1 MYFVCRITIPVPYP
15 VSLLLAGFGHLLHS
29 LLCSSSSSIQK
40 AVTEP
45 LPGVRCW
52 IKHLQSVSKTHSL
65 YMTSSTLNQM
75 IGKLSCFSLERVQHS
90 VFLNDH
96 EQVLFPQQLHGQG
109 VMEGLVGW
117 RPGDVFTLLSV
128 GMVVPIGI
136 WRFLLGAIVFR
147 RTTYSWSCDW
157 ALVVTQC

>member
-1 MYFVCRITIPVPYP
+1 MPVPYP
-15 VSLLLAGFGHLLHS
+15 VSLLLAGFGHLLRS

-109 VMEGLVGW
+109 VMEGIGGVETWRCVHCLISGHGGSHWDLEVSSWCHCLQENHIFLV
-117 RPGDVFTLLSV
+117 L
-128 GMVVPIGI
+128 
-136 WRFLLGAIVFR
+136 
-147 RTTYSWSCDW
+147 
-157 ALVVTQC
+157 